1 MHIIKFIIK
10 QVVLYGLLISASLSA
25 FAIAPAREAL
35 NLIQYDEL
43 KKEALFSTQSIP
55 AQGSVVVRCEV
66 KLPDFYRDH
75 FAFYVSPKHG
85 DFGQI
90 KEQYFYEK
98 RFVSIPLGSKI
109 YTTNYQYGYPL
120 NTTIFYITRVK
131 QSNEA
136 IVIDLTHMPDGTTA
150 NCTF

>member
-1 MHIIKFIIK
+1 MKYIITSF
-10 QVVLYGLLISASLSA
+10 LLICSCLSA

-35 NLIQYDEL
+35 ERVSNTEPQQIM
-43 KKEALFSTQSIP
+43 FSTQSIP
-55 AQGSVVVRCEV
+55 AQGSVVVRCDV
-66 KLPDFYRDH
+66 KLPDFYREH

-109 YTTNYQYGYPL
+109 YTTNYQYGYAL
-120 NTTIFYITRVK
+120 NSTVFYITRVK

-136 IVIDLTHMPDGTTA
+136 IVIDFMHMPDGTTA